1 MSYGSKTDSEGKALR
16 ADGNLPV
23 LTGEKVVGNKIV
35 SLGMRTDS
43 NGDLMD
49 NQAELIFNQA
59 NGATFKVVFFDS
71 DEKWAIDQT
80 NATLLH
86 ICTKIV
92 SEADYYA
99 AIGNPSGFQEFITNI
114 STKIIP
120 QAAGKTFTMKVILK
134 HNKKSDAYFPNLPKF
149 PNFIELDGTTPSTIN
164 KTNPKYDIYAI
175 PAATSMAAEGA
186 AATPVEDVF

>member
-1 MSYGSKTDSEGKALR
+1 
-16 ADGNLPV
+16 
-23 LTGEKVVGNKIV
+23 
-35 SLGMRTDS
+35 MRTDS

-114 STKIIP
+114 STKIMP
-120 QAAGKTFTMKVILK
+120 QAAGKT
-134 HNKKSDAYFPNLPKF
+134 
-149 PNFIELDGTTPSTIN
+149 STIN